1 MESSSRSRNKLS
13 NSLSS
18 LLLLSPY
25 VASRDH
31 HETQPTKTRAEHEGL
46 IAAVR
51 DLFPNAEHRNCV
63 RHMYQNFKTKHKGKA
78 LKGMVWNAVWESNNV
93 IFRKCMEELENEDK
107 AAREWFNHPERPFN
121 TWTRSMFRTHIKC
134 DMLLNNLCESFNRWL
149 LCVLVLLL
157 NLELLNLELLCV
169 LKFLE
174 LLFVMKFLKLLL
186 LVFLREAGV

>member
-1 MESSSRSRNKLS
+1 MSDRQK
-13 NSLSS
+13 
-18 LLLLSPY
+18 
-25 VASRDH
+25 
-31 HETQPTKTRAEHEGL
+31 GL

-51 DLFPNAEHRNCV
+51 YLFPNAEHINCV
-63 RHMYQNFKTKHKGKA
+63 RHMYQNFKTRHKEKA
-78 LKGMVWNAVWESNNV
+78 LKDMVWNAAWASNNV

-107 AAREWFNHPERPFN
+107 ATREWFNHPERPFN
-121 TWTRSMFRTHIKC
+121 TWTRSMFRTHTKC
-134 DMLLNNLCESFNRWL
+134 DMLLKNLCESFNRWL
-149 LCVLVLLL
+149 LCVLVLLS